1 MTLEGTINP
10 MRQFPAYREIHERH
24 LAERRAILK
33 DPEFRRRVLFEE
45 PALPPNADAVRFL
58 TDHERLYVMDEA
70 LTYEPG
76 PEDSVAAHARARG
89 VDPRE
94 VMMDTLADGRPLLVL
109 FGRYEGDLEGQRQ
122 VIEHP
127 QSVFGLSAGGA
138 HCGALV
144 DASVPTYMLSYFTRD
159 RQRGP
164 RMPLEFVVHK
174 LTQDSASV
182 YGLKDRGVIAPGY
195 KADFNLI
202 DYDGLRLAP
211 LEMTYDLPAGDK
223 RLVQKAQG
231 YRMTISSGEVT
242 YENGEAT
249 GAMPGRLIRGAK
261 AAPNG
266 VA

>member
-1 MTLEGTINP
+1 
-10 MRQFPAYREIHERH
+10 
-24 LAERRAILK
+24 
-33 DPEFRRRVLFEE
+33 
-45 PALPPNADAVRFL
+45 
-58 TDHERLYVMDEA
+58 
-70 LTYEPG
+70 
-76 PEDSVAAHARARG
+76 
-89 VDPRE
+89 
-94 VMMDTLADGRPLLVL
+94 MMDTLADDQPRPVL

-127 QSVFGLSAGGA
+127 QSVFGLSDGGA
-138 HCGALV
+138 HCGVLV
-144 DASVPTYMLSYFTRD
+144 DASVPTYIVSYFTRD

-174 LTQDSASV
+174 PTQDSAAV

-211 LEMTYDLPAGDK
+211 PEMSYDLPAGGK
-223 RLVQKAQG
+223 HLVQRAQG
-231 YRMTISSGEVT
+231 YRVTINSGEVT

-261 AAPNG
+261 AEPG
-266 VA
+266 VAAG